1 MAKILGLPFD
11 NYVKKQIE
19 VRQKKLAKTQ
29 KDPEDLVVFNSNTS
43 WVRLSSGVKIEP
55 SRAKILSDKLGISV
69 NLIQGNALS
78 RNLVL
83 WGGIS
88 SFTPS
93 DSDAVLDPLKG
104 GVGYGLNNA
113 YGFLSNSAQGLQPPP
128 GIESITCNYKNNG
141 ALKQAQVKLKC
152 FTRSQF
158 EALEAVYLR
167 LGYTMVLEWG
177 NVLYFNNNEEFSK
190 VTSYSIPNL
199 LFKSEQDVD
208 PSTLQTQLDS
218 NKIFTGGNY
227 DGMLAKVSNY
237 SWNIQ
242 DDLSFSITL
251 DLISV
256 GDIIDSLKAN
266 IGGISTPLPS
276 PINVNFSGSVEN
288 IVTIQL
294 NRNASKLNA
303 FFYELYDEVY
313 KTALTTG
320 EVSGATKEAIA
331 KANEVVDLINS
342 ETWKTNQSKY
352 ISAIQRLRR
361 YYSLFNEGNNIFKRG
376 SNNSGFLVFFPE
388 FTALNSNDDKRFNEI
403 AKEFGITRGDLVSMY
418 VDEKDEKEEADKYNS
433 ALNAIE
439 KFLTDE
445 KSIPQEDFTKINQ
458 ESFTKDPLIPVRHC
472 LSNKMDSGEGQFGPS
487 DNDYAQIQGGYW
499 DKGSGIF
506 TRTLTTILFTRTTS
520 QI

>member
-11 NYVKKQIE
+11 DYVKKQIE

-55 SRAKILSDKLGISV
+55 SRAKTLSDKLGISV

-93 DSDAVLDPLKG
+93 GSEAVLDPLKG

-141 ALKQAQVKLKC
+141 ALKQAQVKIKC

-190 VTSYSIPNL
+190 ITSYSIPNL
-199 LFKSEQDVD
+199 LFKTEQDVD

-218 NKIFTGGNY
+218 NKISTSGNY
-227 DGMLAKVSNY
+227 EGMLAKVQNY

-242 DDLSFSITL
+242 EDLSFSITL

-266 IGGISTPLPS
+266 IGGGTTTPTST

-288 IVTIQL
+288 IASIQI
-294 NRNASKLNA
+294 NRNASKLNT
-303 FFYELYDEVY
+303 FFYELYDEIY
-313 KTALTTG
+313 KVALTEG
-320 EVSGATKEAIA
+320 EVSGETKEAIT
-331 KANEVVDLINS
+331 KANNIVDILQKE
-342 ETWKTNQSKY
+342 ETKLLKDQYKIILNELRKY
-352 ISAIQRLRR
+352 PKQFYEGLELFKKLKFDV
-361 YYSLFNEGNNIFKRG
+361 YYNFLGNNPTLDEKNNQDKYLKIINNLFSTLPEPQRRG
-376 SNNSGFLVFFPE
+376 QAYTMF
-388 FTALNSNDDKRFNEI
+388 NDDNEDTGGAKRFQDCLDSIENFLFKDDLDTNNVSKI
-403 AKEFGITRGDLVSMY
+403 YQDWPNAKVLP
-418 VDEKDEKEEADKYNS
+418 KDAIIN
-433 ALNAIE
+433 ALEQGN
-439 KFLTDE
+439 
-445 KSIPQEDFTKINQ
+445 
-458 ESFTKDPLIPVRHC
+458 
-472 LSNKMDSGEGQFGPS
+472 FGPQGNFIKLEGAEY
-487 DNDYAQIQGGYW
+487 DDGIGDY
-499 DKGSGIF
+499 IF
-506 TRTLTTILFTRTTS
+506 TSIIERALKIDG
-520 QI
+520 